1 MNDIVNP
8 LTKDGLAG
16 WDEFGQ
22 FWIWHYEG
30 TSKVGSTYH
39 DVREKICCVC
49 GRGWELTG
57 ESLRDQYF
65 WDNRAEW
72 SHKSCLI
79 RYLALQAYE
88 FWCGAL
94 VEAGFMYGPLDNPKY
109 IAQGGPALE
118 SLPNQYW
125 GPNDPWGAGQ
135 PWYRARLLKRVDVE
149 KSENGPLGRTLKLGA
164 RKRVYHMEIEKGDGP
179 YDYEKAKALF
189 APEDVTKEIR
199 SDTLYIH
206 AWGKEKAREYL
217 RHFAEILGVKR
228 K

>member
-1 MNDIVNP
+1 MNDIVKP
-8 LTKDGLAG
+8 VTPDGMVG
-16 WDEFGQ
+16 WDKLGQ
-22 FWIWHYEG
+22 FWIWRVSGEDR
-30 TSKVGSTYH
+30 VGSIYH
-39 DVREKICCVC
+39 DVREKTCCVC
-49 GRGWELTG
+49 GHGWQLTA
-57 ESLRDQYF
+57 ESLSDQYF

-79 RYLALQAYE
+79 RYLALQQYE

-94 VEAGFMYGPLDNPKY
+94 VEAGFMYGATDNPKM
-109 IAQGGPALE
+109 IAEGGPALE
-118 SLPNQYW
+118 SLPNAYW

-149 KSENGPLGRTLKLGA
+149 KNENGPLGRTLRLGS
-164 RKRVYHMEIEKGDGP
+164 RKRVYHMEIEKGPGA

-189 APEDVTKEIR
+189 ASEEVTKDIGSEGMH
-199 SDTLYIH
+199 IH

-217 RHFAEILGVKR
+217 RHFSEILGVKR